1 MELTI
6 LKKINSIECKLNEIA
21 MLSKKVLNFKEA
33 MAYLGLSK
41 STLYKHTHNMT
52 VPCYKPNGKLI
63 YFKREELDD
72 WMLSNKQKT
81 HEGIKQKASN
91 FRLKS
96 GRA

>member
-6 LKKINSIECKLNEIA
+6 LEELNSIKNMLNELA

-81 HEGIKQKASN
+81 HEGIKQNASN